1 MPDRPATRQ
10 VCVLMRAGLVLTD
23 DRGRLPS
30 YEAEQDWDDLAR
42 RTRTCGDHRAV
53 LVAPQLHVRSDPAVV
68 LSVSNDPTILVNST
82 KACSPV
88 PRAFS
93 VMKALAASAS
103 SISMSSE

>member
-10 VCVLMRAGLVLTD
+10 VCVLMREGLVLTD

-53 LVAPQLHVRSDPAVV
+53 LVAPQLQVRNDPAVV
-68 LSVSNDPTILVNST
+68 LSIRTQI
-82 KACSPV
+82 ACRLPIDAAEV
-88 PRAFS
+88 PRGNGCAGARWYS
-93 VMKALAASAS
+93 T
-103 SISMSSE
+103 